1 MAKKIIRTI
10 IADDEHLARESL
22 SRLLQDF
29 DAIEIVAECKNG
41 FEVIKTVREKKPD
54 LLFLDIQMPNENGF
68 GLFKYF
74 DSVNFEVIF
83 TTAYKEYA
91 IDAIKHAAFDYLL
104 KPIVYIDLLSTIKR
118 FEQRKDSLQQQER
131 ITLLLENI
139 TSNDTYYNKVAL
151 PTEKGYEMVKL
162 NTILYCKSDSNY
174 CKIFC
179 ADGTEFLLAKTLK
192 YVEELLNS
200 DLFIR
205 THKSYLANLNYVVR
219 FDKIDELKVTLTNG
233 EQLPVSFR
241 KKESFLN
248 ALLKKK

>member
-1 MAKKIIRTI
+1 MIKAIIIDDEKNAREFLSKLILRYFPKKIIVLDTCN
-10 IADDEHLARESL
+10 SV
-22 SRLLQDF
+22 SSGV
-29 DAIEIVAECKNG
+29 DAIKLHDPELV
-41 FEVIKTVREKKPD
+41 
-54 LLFLDIQMPNENGF
+54 FLDIQMPNENGF

-205 THKSYLANLNYVVR
+205 THKSYLVNLNYVVK